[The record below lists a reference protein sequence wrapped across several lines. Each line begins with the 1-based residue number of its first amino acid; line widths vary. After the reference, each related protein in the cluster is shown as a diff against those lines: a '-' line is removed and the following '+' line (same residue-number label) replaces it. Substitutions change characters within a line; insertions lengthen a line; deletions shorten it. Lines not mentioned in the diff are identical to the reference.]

1 MGGTLEANSIL
12 GAGSAF
18 TLAVTLPAAAAVAPE
33 MEDHDAEFDRP
44 LRILLADDHPVNR
57 TVVQLMFEGA
67 DVEFACAENG
77 AIALELFKTS
87 AFDLV
92 LMDMQMPVMDGLEA
106 TRSIRALE
114 RSTGRPATPV
124 IMLSANALPEHFA
137 AGKAAGADIYLA
149 KPIVARDLF
158 AAVEASLA
166 QAAVRAAA

>member
-1 MGGTLEANSIL
+1 
-12 GAGSAF
+12 
-18 TLAVTLPAAAAVAPE
+18 
-33 MEDHDAEFDRP
+33 
-44 LRILLADDHPVNR
+44 
-57 TVVQLMFEGA
+57 
-67 DVEFACAENG
+67 
-77 AIALELFKTS
+77 
-87 AFDLV
+87 
-92 LMDMQMPVMDGLEA
+92 MDGLEA